1 MFRSL
6 IISLF
11 SLFIVLQF
19 TGCQISTN
27 LSGQKAPETRDEKLA
42 FYRGQIFTFET
53 DIDFH
58 LKNQMDLN
66 LKVDYEKLEETL
78 KGLSS
83 LLDKPEQES
92 ITIIIQDMQTSMEEF
107 KKLKN
112 YSLFTRQ
119 KEKLFSKLR
128 KLKKVIQ
135 AKEKENSKNKVAPKE
150 EEKGNK

>member
-1 MFRSL
+1 MLRSQFAIIFIL
-6 IISLF
+6 IFAI
-11 SLFIVLQF
+11 QF

-42 FYRGQIFTFET
+42 FYRGQIFSYET

-78 KGLSS
+78 KGLST

-92 ITIIIQDMQTSMEEF
+92 IANIIQDMQTAIEEF
-107 KKLKN
+107 KKLKS
-112 YSLFTRQ
+112 YSIFSRQ
-119 KEKLFSKLR
+119 NEKIFSKLR
-128 KLKKVIQ
+128 KLKKAIQ
-135 AKEKENSKNKVAPKE
+135 AKEKENAKKKVTPKE
-150 EEKGNK
+150 EEKGK

>member
-1 MFRSL
+1 MLRSL
-6 IISLF
+6 FVII
-11 SLFIVLQF
+11 FILIFAIQF

-42 FYRGQIFTFET
+42 FYRGQIFSYET

-78 KGLSS
+78 KGLST

-92 ITIIIQDMQTSMEEF
+92 IANIIQDMQTAIEEF
-107 KKLKN
+107 KKLKS
-112 YSLFTRQ
+112 YSIFSRQ
-119 KEKLFSKLR
+119 NEKIFSKLR
-128 KLKKVIQ
+128 KLKKAIQ
-135 AKEKENSKNKVAPKE
+135 AKEKENAKKKVTPKE
-150 EEKGNK
+150 EEKGK